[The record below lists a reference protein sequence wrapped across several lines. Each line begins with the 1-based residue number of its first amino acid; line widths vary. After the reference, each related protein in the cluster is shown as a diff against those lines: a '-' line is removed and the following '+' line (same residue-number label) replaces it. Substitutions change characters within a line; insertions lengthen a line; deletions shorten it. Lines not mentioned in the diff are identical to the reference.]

1 MSKSQERP
9 DFRQNELR
17 MSEPIA
23 VVGMAC
29 KFPRANGLAE
39 FWNLLESGGNAVI
52 KGDPGDPGSG
62 AGRFAEMFPDGF
74 VLNEA
79 SRFAAFVDDID
90 RFDPM
95 FFRISPLEAQFL
107 DPQQRMILEISWRAL
122 EDAGIDPE
130 GLKGSR
136 TGVYGGITHSD
147 YREITLDLGSVGSG
161 AASSLYA
168 ATGSSGSTAI
178 GRVSYALGLH
188 GPAIAVD
195 TACSSALVAVHQA
208 VSGLRQDEADIAL
221 VGGASLLLSRHIM
234 ESRASAGMLSPD
246 GRCKTFDAAADGYV
260 RGEGCGMIV
269 LKRLSD
275 AEADGDRIWGVILGS
290 AVNQDGASAGLT
302 VPSGEAQELV
312 IQDALRRSGVL
323 PSQVDYVEAHGTG
336 TSVGDPLELQ
346 AIAAAYGKTRQA
358 ETPLFVGSVKTNFGH
373 LESSSGIAAMI
384 KTILAMNHG
393 LIPKHLNF
401 SKPSDAIDWE
411 SLPIRVPLE
420 ATAWPSSN
428 GRLPTAGVSGYGW
441 SGTNAHVLVQGYRPP
456 QNPLHTSY
464 RNRLPV
470 GPARRVTAAWPD
482 SDGEY
487 VEPAAGAA
495 SSPARILPLAAK
507 TDAALQQLAQR
518 YLTWLDERLPSSE
531 SDEAATLADLAYT
544 AGTGRSHFA
553 HRAGIVFTDAE
564 SLRDGLQAVAD
575 GSNGAE
581 SMAAPKVAFAY
592 TGQGSQWVGMGKA
605 LYETEPVVR
614 AVLDRCER
622 VVLAERGESLL
633 DVMFGRN
640 GSDGNLT
647 DTVWA
652 QPAIFALECALTA
665 LWASV
670 GIKPDAVIGHSF
682 GELAA
687 AQAAGVFGLEEGLRF
702 VLTRG
707 DALAAAEPGSMVAVF
722 ASEARVEETLREHN
736 AAWDGPDLSISVYNG
751 FQQVVSGPTAAVE
764 AIARRFESEEVRA
777 NLLNVSQAFHC
788 ALVEPVMDD
797 LEKSFAGI
805 TPSAPSVALVS
816 DVTGRVVE
824 ADEVLD
830 GKYWRR
836 HARQP
841 VQFRKGIG
849 ALAELGVDL
858 VIEVG
863 PHVVLGPLIS
873 TVWPGSADMEQ
884 AGPAPA
890 TFGTVIRPQ
899 RNAPMPEYETA
910 FMDAVAGAYQAG
922 LPVAFAGLFANQER
936 RKIELPGYPFQRQR
950 YWVDATHRRRAVSG
964 HPLLGEMRESPR
976 GEVTFEMELLT
987 SDPAWLSDH
996 LVLGRVIL
1004 PGAVYGAMAAA
1015 AVQAGGDATAQVDDL
1030 QIYSPMVFADA
1041 DAEPQGRRV
1050 QTILSAPQ
1058 NGTARHLEIFSKG
1071 ASEDGW
1077 TLHAD
1082 AKVSR
1087 VSRTGLPVNR
1097 VDLETLKS
1105 GMVAQDISVWNRAR
1119 SESGIDLGPSFR
1131 TLVELWA
1138 KDGESVAEI
1147 ALPEGVSGYRG
1158 EIHPLLLDGCL
1169 QATYA
1174 ARLGNAAEATATYLP
1189 FAFERTWFSANP
1201 PERFI
1206 CHSRHRDYGE
1216 GQANTET
1223 KSVDLTF
1230 YTLDGVEI
1238 GGITG
1243 FTAKRATRA
1252 ALFSETGDTE
1262 DLKYEVVWRDSI
1274 LEDGMPSADFLATP
1288 SAIDDDS
1295 APFSAYLRAEGV
1307 PIDSRRELL
1316 DDLERL
1322 SWKYSLLALERLGWT
1337 RRAGELVEPEAL
1349 RERLNVL
1356 DEHRSLFRQL
1366 FRLMARAGLV
1376 QETDAGLFLV
1386 RVGQHDPLPDNILFD
1401 AEEFADRL
1409 TREYPHGA
1417 EEIGVFQRSAGA
1429 LADVLLGRA
1438 DPLTLLFSSGDPTA
1452 ADMYLKAPAAR
1463 AGNRMIG
1470 DTIAALLK
1478 DLPEGRRI
1486 RVIEVGAGTGSATA
1500 SALPELPAG
1509 RFEYTY
1515 TDISAGFF
1523 SEAEARFGHG
1533 DGAIQY
1539 RVLDI
1544 ERDPI
1549 SQGFDFHGYDL
1560 VIASNVLHATRYLN
1574 ETLSY
1579 CRQLLRPSGTL
1590 LALEG
1595 LRPWGWVDLIFGQLD
1610 GWWRFADVYRPRH
1623 ALASPEVWQRAL
1635 RDAGFE
1641 DATVLGQEKE
1651 DFARQP
1657 DRGVIL
1663 ARGPSSVLEPAG
1675 AWVLAGDGDGVAEE
1689 LAAQLT
1695 ARNQTVFLA
1704 GPNVGNDRQD
1714 ADQSAKIVRT
1724 SVDFASRKSWRAL
1737 LESLPADLPL
1747 NGVVHLAALE
1757 GHGVDATPDE
1767 LGADA
1772 KHTAGSALALAQ
1784 SIVDADATPAKGVWL
1799 VTRGGQAL
1807 ERERVGQLSGALL
1820 WGFGRALA
1828 RETPQLRPRMIDL
1841 DPTDAAASVPALVN
1855 ELLYPDS
1862 ETQLAYRL
1870 GVRQAARLVRANAVA
1885 DRLSLPAASKWS
1897 LQPDPGGAIED
1908 LYVSD
1913 LPEQP
1918 LEGNQVRIA
1927 VAAAGLGF
1935 ANVLSVIN
1943 AYGPGAPGVEVCGRV
1958 VAVGPDVSR
1967 VSVGDR
1973 VVAIRGEAYGS
1984 EVVCREELVAP
1995 APEDVPA
2002 SALATMPTV
2011 FTTVQISFDLAGL
2024 KAGERVLIHAGAGG
2038 IGLSAI
2044 QLARAVGA
2052 EVFVTASAP
2061 KQAFLRS
2068 LGVERVFDSRSTDFG
2083 RQILEATDGE
2093 GVHVVLNSLT
2103 GEGFIEAS
2111 LSCLAQGG
2119 RFVELSRHNIYS
2131 PEEMA
2136 TARPD
2141 VAYHVLALD
2150 SLQPEDAG
2158 AALRTVMNRLAAGQ
2172 VKPLIHTA
2180 WSMTEAIP
2188 AMKFMRDARHIG
2200 KIVLANSPLETGQL
2214 REDRTYLITGGLG
2227 GIGIAMAGW
2236 LADHGAGAIV
2246 LNGRRPPDPPAADA
2260 IAALQERGARVQ
2272 VELADV
2278 TDGAAMD
2285 AMFERIAD
2293 TLPPLAGVIHSV
2305 GVLSDAT
2312 VPNQSWES
2320 FEQVLWPK
2328 VIGAWRL
2335 HRATMGMNLD
2345 MFTLFSSAAG
2355 VMGNPGQANHAAANA
2370 FLDQLAI
2377 HRRALGLPGQAIAW
2391 GAWSDLGEAEE
2402 QRERIAGA
2410 LAARGTGWIT
2420 PTQGLRA
2427 FEELTRQNVTA
2438 MLMTPVDWQTFIEQ
2452 FENVP
2457 PFLEEIVAEQASDA
2471 PEQPDS
2477 ANDLMSQ
2484 LRISLPDDPEHI
2496 LVSFLQQE
2504 LQAVMRLPTAPS
2516 PAVGFF
2522 DLGMDSL
2529 MSVELRNRLNRAFA
2543 GEYAVSNTAVFD
2555 HPNVNAL
2562 ARHLAAE
2569 LGELGEGRETPPAPQ
2584 ATPPAPRPAPGR
2596 KDDAIAIVGMAC
2608 RFPGAKN
2615 LPEFWRLLAS
2625 GMDAIT
2631 DGRKDGNDW
2640 SNAVGDPAA
2649 QRMEHRRGAFVDGIE
2664 WFDSRF
2670 FRIAP
2675 IEARLMDPQQR
2686 MMLET
2691 SWEALE
2697 DAGINPETLR
2707 GSRTGVYAGAGS
2719 SEYRDLVQ
2727 SSGGSGSYLGASS
2740 SVTVGR
2746 VAFAL
2751 GLEGPAMP
2759 IDVVCASSLVA
2770 IHQAAAALQR
2780 GEVDL
2785 ALAGGVQVVLS
2796 QQVSGFMAEFG
2807 MLSPTGHCN
2816 PFDESGDGYVR
2827 GEGCG
2832 MVVLKRLSDA
2842 EADGDRIWAIVKGS
2856 AVNHNGAS
2864 AGLTVPNGSAQ
2875 ERVMAAA
2882 LAQAGVSG
2890 ADVDYLEAHAVG
2902 SQMADAIEM
2911 RAVGAVYG
2919 PGRAAD
2925 RSLLVGTVKSNIG
2938 HLESAAG
2945 IAGLIK
2951 TALVMKHGKLL
2962 KHPHFKNP
2970 SHQIDWE
2977 RLPAQV
2983 VTDNVDWPAHPG
2995 RPPLAAVSAFGLS
3008 GSNAHVVLEG
3018 YGSAG
3023 DDWVVNGD
3031 LRSFAGPP
3039 RPVSGDC
3046 PNGTDDAARGER
3058 KTRFLPLSGKS
3069 EVALR
3074 DLAGQYLAW
3083 LDDTLAPLA
3092 SEDEQAAALADVA
3105 WTASVGRSHF
3115 PHRAGLVFD
3124 SLESLRNGLQTV
3136 AAMDANPDAPP
3147 PPLTGVEFRHP
3158 QAGNGLDDADAA
3170 IGPNSKL
3177 IAAAAEAYQD
3187 GHSVRFED
3195 LFAGETRRRVSLPT
3209 YSFQRRKHWFR

>member
-9 DFRQNELR
+9 DSRQDELR

-29 KFPRANGLAE
+29 KFPSANGLAE

-52 KGDPGDPGSG
+52 KGDPSSG
-62 AGRFAEMFPDGF
+62 VGRFAEMFPDGH

-79 SRFAAFVDDID
+79 SRFAALVEDVD

-107 DPQQRMILEISWRAL
+107 DPQQRMMLEISWRAL

-147 YREITLDLGSVGSG
+147 YREIALDLGSVGSG

-178 GRVSYALGLH
+178 GRVSYALGLQ
-188 GPAIAVD
+188 GPAIALD
-195 TACSSALVAVHQA
+195 TACSSALVAIHQA
-208 VSGLRQDEADIAL
+208 VSGLRQDETDVAL
-221 VGGASLLLSRHIM
+221 AGGVSLILSRDIM
-234 ESRASAGMLSPD
+234 ESRAGAGMLSPD
-246 GRCKTFDAAADGYV
+246 GRCKTFDAGADGYV

-312 IQDALRRSGVL
+312 IKDALRRAGVL

-336 TSVGDPLELQ
+336 TPAGDPLELQ
-346 AIAAAYGKTRQA
+346 AIAAAYGRTRQA
-358 ETPLFVGSVKTNFGH
+358 ETPLFVGSVKTNIGH

-384 KTILAMNHG
+384 KTLLAMNHG

-401 SKPSDAIDWE
+401 SEPSDAIDWD
-411 SLPIRVPLE
+411 SVPIQVASQAVP
-420 ATAWPSSN
+420 WPASD

-441 SGTNAHVLVQGYRPP
+441 SGTNAHVLVQGYRPL
-456 QNPLHTSY
+456 QNPSHTSY

-470 GPARRVTAAWPD
+470 GPARRVTPAWTD
-482 SDGEY
+482 ADGEY
-487 VEPAAGAA
+487 VEPAAGAGA
-495 SSPARILPLAAK
+495 SPARILPLAAK
-507 TDAALQQLAQR
+507 TDAALQDLAER
-518 YLTWLDERLPSSE
+518 YLTWLDERLPSPDLDQE
-531 SDEAATLADLAYT
+531 STLADLAYT

-553 HRAGIVFTDAE
+553 HRAAIVFTDAE

-575 GSNGAE
+575 GSKGAE

-592 TGQGSQWVGMGKA
+592 TGQGSQWVGMGKT
-605 LYETEPVVR
+605 LYETEPVAR

-764 AIARRFESEEVRA
+764 AIAQRFESEEVRA

-824 ADEVLD
+824 SGEVLD

-849 ALAELGVDL
+849 ALAELGVDV

-873 TVWPGSADMEQ
+873 TVWPGSADPER

-899 RNAPMPEYETA
+899 RNAPMPEYEPA

-922 LPVAFAGLFANQER
+922 LPVAFAGLFANEER

-950 YWVDATHRRRAVSG
+950 YWVDVSHRRRAVSG

-976 GEVTFEMELLT
+976 GEVTFETELLT
-987 SDPAWLSDH
+987 SDPSWLSDH

-1004 PGAVYGAMAAA
+1004 PGAVYSAMAAA

-1030 QIYSPMVFADA
+1030 QIYRPMIFADA

-1071 ASEDGW
+1071 PSEDAW

-1087 VSRTGLPVNR
+1087 ASRPASPVNR
-1097 VDLETLKS
+1097 VDLTALKS
-1105 GMVAQDISVWNRAR
+1105 GMTAQDISVSYRAR
-1119 SESGIDLGPSFR
+1119 SETGINLGPSFR
-1131 TLVELWA
+1131 TLVALWA

-1147 ALPEGVSGYRG
+1147 ALPEGVSGSRG

-1169 QATYA
+1169 QAVYA
-1174 ARLGNAAEATATYLP
+1174 AQLGNAGEPSAAYMP
-1189 FAFERTWFSANP
+1189 FAIERSWFSANP
-1201 PERFI
+1201 PERII
-1206 CHSRHRDYGE
+1206 CHARPRPSATA
-1216 GQANTET
+1216 QANPET
-1223 KSVDLTF
+1223 KSADLAF
-1230 YTLDGVEI
+1230 YTLDGVEV
-1238 GGITG
+1238 GGMTG
-1243 FTAKRATRA
+1243 FTSKRATRA
-1252 ALFSETGDTE
+1252 ALFSDAGDTE
-1262 DLKYEVVWRDSI
+1262 SLKYEIVWRDSF
-1274 LEDGMPSADFLATP
+1274 LDDGMPSADFLPTP

-1307 PIDSRRELL
+1307 AMESRRGLL

-1322 SWKYSLLALERLGWT
+1322 SWKYSILALERLGWT
-1337 RRAGELVEPEAL
+1337 RRAGELVDSEVL

-1366 FRLMARAGLV
+1366 FRLLARAGV
-1376 QETDAGLFLV
+1376 IQETDAGLFLV
-1386 RVGQHDPLPDNILFD
+1386 QVGQHDPLPANIPAD
-1401 AEEFADRL
+1401 ADEFADRM
-1409 TREYPHGA
+1409 TREYPHGVN
-1417 EEIGVFQRSAGA
+1417 EIGVFRRSAGA
-1429 LADVLLGRA
+1429 LAEALLGRA

-1452 ADMYLKAPAAR
+1452 ADLYLKAPAAR
-1463 AGNRMIG
+1463 AGNRLIG
-1470 DTIAALLK
+1470 DTVAMLLN
-1478 DLPEGRRI
+1478 DLPEGRRV
-1486 RVIEVGAGTGSATA
+1486 RVLEVGAGTGSATA
-1500 SALPELPAG
+1500 SVLPELPAG

-1533 DGAIQY
+1533 DGAIHY
-1539 RVLDI
+1539 RALDI
-1544 ERDPI
+1544 EQDPAA
-1549 SQGFDFHGYDL
+1549 QRFDPHGYDL
-1560 VIASNVLHATRYLN
+1560 VIASNVLHATRYLDQ
-1574 ETLSY
+1574 TLAH
-1579 CRQLLRPSGTL
+1579 CRDLLCPSGTL

-1595 LRPWGWVDLIFGQLD
+1595 LRPQGWVDLIFGQLD
-1610 GWWRFADVYRPRH
+1610 GWWRFADAYRPRH

-1635 RDAGFE
+1635 ADAGFE
-1641 DATVLGQEKE
+1641 DVAVLGPEKG
-1651 DFARQP
+1651 DSDRRP
-1657 DRGVIL
+1657 DRGVIV
-1663 ARGPSSVLEPAG
+1663 ARGPSHVLEPAG
-1675 AWVLAGDGDGVAEE
+1675 VWVLAGDRDGVAEE

-1704 GPNVGNDRQD
+1704 GPNAGNDHQD

-1737 LESLPADLPL
+1737 LESLPADVPL
-1747 NGVVHLAALE
+1747 NGVVHLAALD
-1757 GHGVDATPDE
+1757 GHGADATPDQ
-1767 LGADA
+1767 LAADA
-1772 KHTAGSALALAQ
+1772 KHTAGSALALTQ
-1784 SIVDADATPAKGVWL
+1784 GIVDADVTPEKGVWL
-1799 VTRGGQAL
+1799 VTRGGQTL
-1807 ERERVGQLSGALL
+1807 ERERAGQLSGALL
-1820 WGFGRALA
+1820 WGFGRVLA
-1828 RETPQLRPRMIDL
+1828 RETPHLRPRMIDL

-1855 ELLYPDS
+1855 DLMYPDA
-1862 ETQLAYRL
+1862 ETHVAYRL
-1870 GVRQAARLVRANAVA
+1870 GTRRAARLVRANAVA
-1885 DRLSLPAASKWS
+1885 ERLSLPPASKWR
-1897 LQPDPGGAIED
+1897 LQPDPGGAIESM
-1908 LYVSD
+1908 YVSD
-1913 LPEQP
+1913 LPERP
-1918 LEGNQVRIA
+1918 LAGNDVRIA
-1927 VAAAGLGF
+1927 VEAAGLNF
-1935 ANVLSVIN
+1935 ANVLAVIN
-1943 AYGPGAPGVEVCGRV
+1943 AIETVSPSVEVCGRV

-1973 VVAIRGEAYGS
+1973 VVAIKGEAYGS
-1984 EVVCREELVAP
+1984 EVICPEELVAP

-2002 SALATMPTV
+2002 AALATMPIV
-2011 FTTVQISFDLAGL
+2011 FTTVKISFCLAGL
-2024 KAGERVLIHAGAGG
+2024 KAGERVLIHAGSGG
-2038 IGLSAI
+2038 IGLAAI
-2044 QLARAVGA
+2044 QLAQASGA
-2052 EVFVTASAP
+2052 EVFATASAP

-2083 RQILEATDGE
+2083 RQILAATDGE

-2103 GEGFIEAS
+2103 GAGFIEAS

-2119 RFVELSRHNIYS
+2119 RFVELSKQNIYT

-2136 TARPD
+2136 AARPD
-2141 VAYHVLALD
+2141 VAYHVVAVDAL
-2150 SLQPEDAG
+2150 QVTHPEETG
-2158 AALRTVMNRLAAGQ
+2158 AELKAVMDQLAAGE
-2172 VKPLIHTA
+2172 VAPLIHTC

-2188 AMKFMRDARHIG
+2188 AMKFMRDARHVG
-2200 KIVLANSPLETGQL
+2200 KIVLTNSPLETGQL
-2214 REDRTYLITGGLG
+2214 REDRTYLVTGGLG

-2236 LADHGAGAIV
+2236 LADRGAGAIV
-2246 LNGRRPPDPPAADA
+2246 LNGRRPPDPAAADA

-2278 TDGAAMD
+2278 TDGPAMD
-2285 AMFERIAD
+2285 AMFQRIAD

-2312 VPNQSWES
+2312 LANQSWED
-2320 FEQVLWPK
+2320 FERVLWPK
-2328 VIGAWRL
+2328 MLGAWRL
-2335 HRATMGMNLD
+2335 HRTTMDLD
-2345 MFTLFSSAAG
+2345 LDLFTLFSSAAG

-2370 FLDQLAI
+2370 FLDQLAA
-2377 HRRALGLPGQAIAW
+2377 HRRALGLPGQTIAW
-2391 GAWSDLGEAEE
+2391 GAWADLGEAAE

-2410 LAARGTGWIT
+2410 LEARGTSWMT
-2420 PTQGLRA
+2420 PAQGMRA
-2427 FEELTRQNVTA
+2427 FEELTRQNVTSTMA
-2438 MLMTPVDWQTFIEQ
+2438 TSVDWQTFTEQ
-2452 FENVP
+2452 FDNVP
-2457 PFLEEIVAEQASDA
+2457 PFLAEMVAELAGDA
-2471 PEQPDS
+2471 PQPSDS
-2477 ANDLMSQ
+2477 SDDLMSQ
-2484 LRISLPDDPEHI
+2484 LRISRPDDPERI

-2516 PAVGFF
+2516 PTVGFF

-2543 GEYAVSNTAVFD
+2543 GEYVVSNTAVFD

-2569 LGELGEGRETPPAPQ
+2569 LAQPGDAHETLPAAQP
-2584 ATPPAPRPAPGR
+2584 TPPAPRPAPGR
-2596 KDDAIAIVGMAC
+2596 QDDAIAIVGMAC

-2615 LPEFWRLLAS
+2615 LPEYWRMLAS
-2625 GMDAIT
+2625 GVDAIT
-2631 DGRKDGNDW
+2631 DGRGDGNDW

-2649 QRMEHRRGAFVDGIE
+2649 KRTEHRRGGFVDGIE

-2686 MMLET
+2686 LMLET

-2697 DAGINPETLR
+2697 DAGIDPETLR
-2707 GSRTGVYAGAGS
+2707 GARAGVYAGSGG
-2719 SEYRDLVQ
+2719 SEYRDLVEA
-2727 SSGGSGSYLGASS
+2727 SGKSGSYLGTTA

-2759 IDVVCASSLVA
+2759 IDMACASSLAA

-2780 GEVDL
+2780 DEVDL
-2785 ALAGGVQVVLS
+2785 ALAGGVQIVLS
-2796 QQVSGFMAEFG
+2796 QQVSSFMAEFG
-2807 MLSPTGHCN
+2807 MLSPTGQCN
-2816 PFDESGDGYVR
+2816 PFDESADGHVR

-2832 MVVLKRLSDA
+2832 MIVLKRLSDA
-2842 EADGDRIWAIVKGS
+2842 EADGDRIWAVVRGS

-2882 LAQAGVSG
+2882 LARAGVSG

-2911 RAVGAVYG
+2911 RAIGAVYG

-2925 RSLLVGTVKSNIG
+2925 RPLLVGTVKANVG
-2938 HLESAAG
+2938 HLEFAAG
-2945 IAGLIK
+2945 IAGVIK
-2951 TALVMKHGKLL
+2951 TALAMKQGRLP

-2970 SHQIDWE
+2970 SPQIDWA

-2983 VTDNVDWPAHPG
+2983 VTDNVDWPSHTA
-2995 RPPLAAVSAFGLS
+2995 RPPLAAVSAFGMS

-3023 DDWVVNGD
+3023 DDWVVNDD
-3031 LRSFAGPP
+3031 LRSFAGPS
-3039 RPVSGDC
+3039 RPVSEDGAD
-3046 PNGTDDAARGER
+3046 GTDDAARGEG
-3058 KTRFLPLSGKS
+3058 KARFLPLSGKS

-3083 LDDTLAPLA
+3083 LDDALASLS

-3124 SLESLRNGLQTV
+3124 SIESLRDGLQTV
-3136 AAMDANPDAPP
+3136 AAMDANPDTPP
-3147 PPLTGVEFRHP
+3147 PPLTGVEFRYP
-3158 QAGNGLDDADAA
+3158 QAGDGLDDADAA
-3170 IGPNSKL
+3170 IGANSKL

-3209 YSFQRRKHWFR
+3209 YSFQRRRHWFR